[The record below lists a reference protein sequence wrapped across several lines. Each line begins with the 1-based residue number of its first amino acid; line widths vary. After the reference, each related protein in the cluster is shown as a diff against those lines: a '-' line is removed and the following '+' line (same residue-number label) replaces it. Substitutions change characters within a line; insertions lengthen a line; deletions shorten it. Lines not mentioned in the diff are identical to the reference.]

1 MVVMKLALARVAV
14 VAALSASLIAGAA
27 VTPATATPAGQKAAL
42 SKLKADWAKKPASF
56 RKGTC
61 LTYNKYP
68 NSTLV
73 QSTNKAW
80 TSPANHKNMTIAEWL
95 KVYKAFFKWAC

>member
-1 MVVMKLALARVAV
+1 VGVKTSGFRKPVVVAMLSLALF
-14 VAALSASLIAGAA
+14 AGAA
-27 VTPATATPAGQKAAL
+27 TAPASASPSGQAANL
-42 SKLKADWAKKPASF
+42 SKLKADWNKMSAQK

-68 NSTLV
+68 SSTLV

-80 TSPANHKNMTIAEWL
+80 AKSANHKNMTIAEWL